1 MSDLRKVGEAIS
13 GYLEP
18 GCLRP
23 DWPAELEVGLD
34 FGEVESPAA
43 GSWSVTATFSLS
55 V

>member
-1 MSDLRKVGEAIS
+1 MS

-23 DWPAELEVGLD
+23 DWLAELEVGLD
-34 FGEVESPAA
+34 FGEVDSPVAA
-43 GSWSVTATFSLS
+43 SWSDTDTFSLS